1 MLELKETTFIPDQS
15 FPINIFLTGAI
26 PVHWHDHMEWIMI
39 KKGQA
44 RVQVDDVF
52 VDMKSGEFA
61 MVNPKQLHSAKML
74 EEGTEII
81 AIVFNEAIIRNSGLD
96 NTEQLYFTPYLNNE
110 LKLPN
115 FLKMNEYS
123 KEISDSVFR
132 LVREYTQKEK
142 GFELIIKSEIFKVF
156 GLAFRNFYQ
165 FDQQINLGVRRN
177 YNLSGLLDYL
187 RTSYD
192 QEISLTEA
200 AEMVSLSPNHLCKV
214 FKKVTGKTLTEY
226 MHHLR
231 VNEAERLL
239 LEKDYPISEIAE
251 KVGFG
256 SVTYF
261 GRVFKRIK
269 NMSPSA
275 KRNSVEL
282 NNIDHD
288 SELY

>member
-1 MLELKETTFIPDQS
+1 MLDLKETTFIPDQS
-15 FPINIFLTGAI
+15 FPIHIFFTEEI

-44 RVQVDDVF
+44 RIQVDDVF
-52 VDMKSGEFA
+52 VDMKTGEFA
-61 MVNPKQLHSAKML
+61 MVNSKQLHSAQIL
-74 EEGTEII
+74 EKGTEII

-96 NTEQLYFTPYLNNE
+96 NTEQLYFSPYLNNE

-115 FLKMNEYS
+115 FLKANEYS
-123 KEISDSVFR
+123 KEMNDSISR
-132 LVREYTQKEK
+132 LVNEYTQKEK

-156 GLAFRNFYQ
+156 GLAFRSFYQ
-165 FDQQINLGVRRN
+165 FDHHINLSVRRN

-192 QEISLTEA
+192 QDISLTEA

-214 FKKVTGKTLTEY
+214 FKKVTGKTLTKY
-226 MHHLR
+226 IHHLR
-231 VNEAERLL
+231 INEAERLL
-239 LEKDYPISEIAE
+239 IEKDDAISEIAE

-261 GRVFKRIK
+261 GRVFKKIK

-275 KRNSVEL
+275 KRN
-282 NNIDHD
+282 DH
-288 SELY
+288 